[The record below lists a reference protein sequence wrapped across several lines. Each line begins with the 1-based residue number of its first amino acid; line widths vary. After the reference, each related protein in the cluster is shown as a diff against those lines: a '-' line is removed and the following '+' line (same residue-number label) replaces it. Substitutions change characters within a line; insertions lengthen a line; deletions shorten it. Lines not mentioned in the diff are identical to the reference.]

1 MLADISHFL
10 HKRFL
15 WLLMTS
21 YVVAAFCPVFGLWI
35 RRVSFGEITVFQ
47 GNTISLPMVM
57 LAFLLFNAGL
67 GVQTSQLH
75 KLARSPLVLIAGL
88 TANLIVPLAF
98 IWCMFLTMQ
107 FWHNPDEVQ
116 SILVG
121 LALIVAMPIAGSS
134 TAWTQN
140 ANGDMTLSLAL
151 VLFST
156 VLSPLTT
163 PFAFDVVGNLATG
176 EYFVALA
183 DLKTKGTGFMLWVVI
198 PSVLGIIARM
208 ALGEAKVAAGKPFLK
223 LVNSLNLL
231 LLVYSNASTSLPQTV
246 ANPDWDFLAVVLTI
260 VLGMCVLAFSSGWLL
275 AHFLNVDRAQR
286 TSLMFSLGMN
296 NNGTGLVLASMAL
309 SAYPR
314 VMLPIIF
321 YNLIQHLVAGCVDL
335 ALNHPAPQVLL
346 VEAEAGN
353 NFPVLVDSKP

>member
-1 MLADISHFL
+1 MLTDISHFL

-15 WLLMTS
+15 WLLIAS
-21 YVVAAFCPVFGLWI
+21 YVVASFCPTFGLWI
-35 RRVSFGEITVFQ
+35 RGVSFGEIGVFHEK
-47 GNTISLPMVM
+47 TSVSLPMAM

-75 KLARSPLVLIAGL
+75 KLVRSPLVLIAGL
-88 TANLIVPLAF
+88 TANLLVPLAF
-98 IWCMFLTMQ
+98 IWCVFQTMQ
-107 FWHNPDEVQ
+107 LWHNPDEVQ
-116 SILVG
+116 SILLG

-140 ANGDMTLSLAL
+140 ANGDMALSLAL

-156 VLSPLTT
+156 FLSLVTT
-163 PFAFDVVGNLATG
+163 PITFDLVGNLATG
-176 EYFVALA
+176 EYVLALA
-183 DLKTKGTGFMLWVVI
+183 DLKTKGTGFMLWVVL
-198 PSVLGIIARM
+198 PSILGIIGRAIM
-208 ALGEAKVAAGKPFLK
+208 GEARIGAVKPFLK

-231 LLVYSNASTSLPQTV
+231 LLVYSNASISLPQTV
-246 ANPDWDFLAVVLTI
+246 ANPDWDFLGVILAI

-275 AHFLNVDRAQR
+275 AHFLNVDHAQK

-309 SAYPR
+309 AAFPR

-321 YNLIQHLVAGCVDL
+321 YNLVQHLVAGYADFV
-335 ALNHPAPQVLL
+335 LNRSAPPRLPV
-346 VEAEAGN
+346 VAEA
-353 NFPVLVDSKP
+353 